1 MVPLAPPRLS
11 ITSVWPMLWPILSAM
26 ARAMMSVVLPAANGT
41 ITRIGLFG
49 IAGLGE
55 AGKRR
60 GEGEAAIEAA
70 RCGG

>member
-1 MVPLAPPRLS
+1 
-11 ITSVWPMLWPILSAM
+11 MLWLILSAM

-55 AGKRR
+55 AASGAAKARL
-60 GEGEAAIEAA
+60 AIEAA
-70 RCGG
+70 RRAAVEFHGCLQKNADDFN